1 MYAARPVT
9 GILAGYEIIEPN
21 EDPNLETTIRLN
33 EILHTYEERLV
44 ERTGNHLGY
53 PYNLNFEVEALQN
66 LQRYSI
72 NNLGDPWVVSLSFSR
87 FCLWAA
93 HLMNRN
99 QIMEF
104 IVVNLKLVS

>member
-9 GILAGYEIIEPN
+9 GVLDGYEIIEPN
-21 EDPNLETTIRLN
+21 QDPNLQTSVRLN
-33 EILHTYEERLV
+33 EILRTYEERLV

-72 NNLGDPWVVSLSFSR
+72 NNLGDPWVVSLCSSAPLPLF
-87 FCLWAA
+87 A
-93 HLMNRN
+93 HL
-99 QIMEF
+99 
-104 IVVNLKLVS
+104 LCSL

>member
-9 GILAGYEIIEPN
+9 GIAIGNEIMEPTDSN
-21 EDPNLETTIRLN
+21 ETSARLN
-33 EILHTYEERLV
+33 DILRSYEQHLV

-72 NNLGDPWVVSLSFSR
+72 NNLGDPWVVRTPLLPLSSCYPPHVDR
-87 FCLWAA
+87 
-93 HLMNRN
+93 RN
-99 QIMEF
+99 LITEF